1 MQPMELQ
8 AVEGP
13 RWPVA
18 MLTLEPAEL
27 EARLGLRFSPLD
39 DNLGPV
45 LFAFGRLAGGTV
57 VGFSRLIAD
66 PKPGTE
72 LHQFGNRQPRD
83 VLTELLFETGLSHDE
98 VSWVAAG
105 GAWEDDR
112 LWARSRAEAYA
123 YILLHVQ
130 QDDPTDDP
138 VREAETFEVDGDWV
152 VRYRD
157 IVVHLQPRPNGQIP
171 SGVGVYSHP
180 EDPQST
186 VIDPGGWMFIAS
198 QAEAEARDLLLG
210 FGPRAIDAREYW
222 QVSDLLVQ
230 AAGSAAEALRFLSPG
245 VDELPVRAFW
255 TPLGLRMLR
264 QNPHAFNRGVLEA
277 KSAEY
282 RTAIDEF
289 TRVYG
294 PPPRRQP

>member
-1 MQPMELQ
+1 VQPMELH
-8 AVEGP
+8 AVEGT
-13 RWPVA
+13 RTPVA
-18 MLTLEPAEL
+18 KLTLEPAQL
-27 EARLGLRFSPLD
+27 QDRLGLRFSPLD
-39 DNLGPV
+39 DNLGSV
-45 LFAFGRLAGGTV
+45 LFAFGQLEDGTV
-57 VGFSRLIAD
+57 VGFNRLLED
-66 PKPGTE
+66 RNPGTE
-72 LHQFGNRQPRD
+72 LYQFGERPPRD

-98 VSWVAAG
+98 VSWVASG
-105 GAWEDDR
+105 EAWEDDR
-112 LWARSRAEAYA
+112 LWVRSRAEAYA

-130 QDDPTDDP
+130 PDDPTDDP
-138 VREAETFEVDGDWV
+138 VRAAETVEVDGDWV

-157 IVVHLQPRPNGQIP
+157 IVVHLQPRPNGQPP

-180 EDPQST
+180 EDPPST

-198 QAEAEARDLLLG
+198 QAEAQMRDLLVG

-222 QVSDLLVQ
+222 QVYDLLVQ
-230 AAGSAAEALRFLSPG
+230 AAGSAGEALRFLPPG

-255 TPLGLRMLR
+255 TPLGQRMLR

-277 KSAEY
+277 KAVEY
-282 RTAIDEF
+282 RTAIEEF